1 MFLKKVFCN
10 SWCIAEPPE
19 ERTDI
24 QENVINHGQNILI
37 KLWLEKTH
45 KYIAYYPIPPGSQS
59 LLQAV
64 HLYWKHSLY
73 SLICSLYFPH
83 YQYFLVHFPIILK
96 SLLIFL
102 NLTSLPLVR
111 EPQTHL
117 ILFHI
122 LSKGSLDLN
131 IIPLHVKCITEI
143 WQQRLICIFSHCF
156 ISLSAYLDFRLHDIW
171 HHIPPLCFWN
181 ILGIHSS
188 SAPVS

>member
-131 IIPLHVKCITEI
+131 IILFMWNVSQKYDNKDSYVFS
-143 WQQRLICIFSHCF
+143 LIVLFHCLLTW
-156 ISLSAYLDFRLHDIW
+156 ISGCMISGTISPHFAFGTY
-171 HHIPPLCFWN
+171 
-181 ILGIHSS
+181 
-188 SAPVS
+188 